1 MSNCL
6 TCQQVLILFGQ
17 IGKWENQHQSFL
29 RNKVLVQ
36 MIKAEVYF
44 KSKGSSVLNFLQR
57 PL

>member
-6 TCQQVLILFGQ
+6 TCQRLLILFVQ

-44 KSKGSSVLNFLQR
+44 KS
-57 PL
+57 